1 MTNDPFPS
9 DEGEFADDSA
19 NYADPRSHDEDGS
32 QPSALDAGGFV
43 SYEDIARELGPFD
56 PPSDFDHGEEFEA
69 EVPRPIP
76 KRLKTGSYSQ
86 RRRTT
91 VRTLLVFA
99 VGCIVFAPM
108 PFVVTISNYIL
119 PLGYLDWI
127 GAGLLL
133 IALLVYLNHFFS
145 SGLFAYVKTGQPI
158 VGRILVPAFQNAGN
172 AELPMFRLAAGV
184 EYQHPENDAQMFAT
198 CVTEEQW
205 GAADAEK
212 FSQDFER
219 GEYVTLVAQSESVES
234 TIKLYGYL
242 GLDPDREYVLK
253 NGRPIKG
260 FSPSTALLISFAIL
274 AGLGVLMMGIHV
286 VITSV
291 PDGGAPWKF
300 VAGAAAGLVAGL
312 VLWFAGRRS
321 SRSNEVEKFDAAEQ
335 EAEPTTEEATPAAQE
350 AGSEKAGPIVCG
362 LIGAFLGL
370 FGLCLLNTTL
380 DGSSPVYEDI
390 EVINFWE
397 VTHNGIIR
405 TYDIEYRSPKGGT
418 HKYHATVEDIDR
430 LQGGSS
436 VGIDS
441 GVAVL
446 ARAAGRFGL
455 PWTRGIYPI
464 VWIDQSQVE
473 QPSAV
478 SATIQFAGEHEGEV
492 VMLKLTPVVSID
504 EDEFNVPGERLA
516 KMAEVRLPI
525 MLPPNVQL
533 VEQKAVPAPDK
544 R

>member
-1 MTNDPFPS
+1 MSDEPFPPEE
-9 DEGEFADDSA
+9 DESADDPTA
-19 NYADPRSHDEDGS
+19 YADSHSNEEDGT

-56 PPSDFDHGEEFEA
+56 PPPDFDHGEEFEA
-69 EVPRPIP
+69 EIPRPIP
-76 KRLKTGSYSQ
+76 KRLKTGSYSR

-91 VRTLLVFA
+91 VRTLLVFGA
-99 VGCIVFAPM
+99 GCFVFAPM
-108 PFVVTISNYIL
+108 PFVVTISYYIL

-133 IALLVYLNHFFS
+133 IAFLVYLIQFFS
-145 SGLFAYVKTGQPI
+145 SGLFAYIKTGQPV
-158 VGRILVPAFQNAGN
+158 VGRILIPAFQDAGN

-184 EYQHPENDAQMFAT
+184 EYRHPENDAQMFAT
-198 CVTEEQW
+198 CVTEDQW
-205 GAADAEK
+205 GASDVEN

-219 GEYVTLVAQSESVES
+219 GEYVTLVAQPESVES
-234 TIKLYGYL
+234 TVKLYGYL
-242 GLDPDREYVLK
+242 GLDPDREYILK

-260 FSPSTALLISFAIL
+260 VSPSTALLISFAIL
-274 AGLGVLMMGIHV
+274 AALGVLMMGIHV

-300 VAGAAAGLVAGL
+300 VAAAGAGLVAGL
-312 VLWFAGRRS
+312 VLWFVGRRS
-321 SRSNEVEKFDAAEQ
+321 SRSNEEEKPDATEQ
-335 EAEPTTEEATPAAQE
+335 KTGQGTEPATEESIPAAAMAQE
-350 AGSEKAGPIVCG
+350 EGSEKAGPIVCG
-362 LIGAFLGL
+362 LIGALLGL
-370 FGLCLLNTTL
+370 FGLCILNTTL
-380 DGSSPVYEDI
+380 DGSRPVYEDI

-397 VTHNGIIR
+397 VTHNGMIR
-405 TYDIEYRSPKGGT
+405 TYEIEYRSPKGGT

-455 PWTRGIYPI
+455 PWTCGIYPI
-464 VWIDQSQVE
+464 VWIDQSKVE
-473 QPSAV
+473 QPSSV
-478 SATIQFAGEHEGEV
+478 SATIQFAGEREGEI
-492 VMLKLTPVVSID
+492 VMMKLTPVVSID

-516 KMAEVRLPI
+516 KMAEVRLPT

-533 VEQKAVPAPDK
+533 GEE
-544 R
+544 